1 MHWPSLD
8 SVSIVQ
14 GHTLVRITTTS
25 ASYCPWES
33 NIRDPGPEEKGKELS
48 KKEREGGKEGGK
60 EEEEK
65 KRERGQK
72 GERDEGR
79 VRGKEEGGKE

>member
-8 SVSIVQ
+8 SVSSVQ

-25 ASYCPWES
+25 VSYCPWES
-33 NIRDPGPEEKGKELS
+33 NVRDLGPKEKGKELS
-48 KKEREGGKEGGK
+48 KKEREGGEERGK

-65 KRERGQK
+65 KRERA
-72 GERDEGR
+72 ERREG
-79 VRGKEEGGKE
+79 